1 MTDRGQLALPGGVTL
16 GWCSLEGRSG
26 HEAAWA
32 LLEELWGGPLP
43 EVRRTDR
50 GKPYFPEE
58 RLHFSLSHTKRHA
71 FCALGPVNLG
81 LDAEEADR
89 EIRLS
94 LAEKI
99 LSDRE
104 LLRYRAAEDPR
115 SALLKLWVLKEADAK
130 RSGEG
135 LRGYPNETD
144 FSPEDPR
151 VLTVAG
157 CYVAL
162 LTEGE

>member
-58 RLHFSLSHTKRHA
+58 RLHFSLSHLPQNAVLQQSGQRMYP
-71 FCALGPVNLG
+71 LQG
-81 LDAEEADR
+81 L
-89 EIRLS
+89 
-94 LAEKI
+94 
-99 LSDRE
+99 
-104 LLRYRAAEDPR
+104 
-115 SALLKLWVLKEADAK
+115 
-130 RSGEG
+130 
-135 LRGYPNETD
+135 
-144 FSPEDPR
+144 
-151 VLTVAG
+151 
-157 CYVAL
+157 
-162 LTEGE
+162 